1 MIRTRLGQAAA
12 ALVFAIVFM
21 GIGAG
26 IAMAAQTHMLNAR
39 GYLYSALHELQAA
52 VPDKGGYRNNAIT
65 SVNNAI
71 GEVNSGIHF
80 ANTHP
85 Q

>member
-1 MIRTRLGQAAA
+1 MIRTRLGQTVAI
-12 ALVFAIVFM
+12 LVFALVFM

-26 IAMAAQTHMLNAR
+26 IATAAQMHMINAR

-52 VPDKGGYRNNAIT
+52 VPDKGGYRNSAIT

-71 GEVNSGIHF
+71 GEVNSGIHY
-80 ANTHP
+80 ANTHR
-85 Q
+85 